1 MSTILF
7 IEFLL
12 WDRLYNFFHRVSN
25 AVKHLIHQLRILLV
39 RDVGNDLLAG
49 TGHPAGLGVGGA
61 AAGENQDADI
71 GPTHGVKI
79 ALESVSGPFVVKVGY
94 VVAGGPLLP
103 VGIYVFPEE
112 SAFAVG
118 RVAEIKYLV
127 SLLAELLY
135 HLGLVGVLPAGGYV
149 YLGHNQVSC
158 FALYKDIIPVMSSAN
173 NLSTFS
179 GKCQPFQE

>member
-39 RDVGNDLLAG
+39 GNVGNHLLAG
-49 TGHPAGLGVGGA
+49 AGHPAGLGVGGS
-61 AAGENQDADI
+61 AAGEYQDADI
-71 GPTHGVKI
+71 GPTHGIEI
-79 ALESVSGPFVVKVGY
+79 ALESVSGPFVVQVAD
-94 VVAGGPLLP
+94 VVLGGPIGP
-103 VGIYVFPEE
+103 IGIYVLPKEA
-112 SAFAVG
+112 AFAIR

-135 HLGLVGVLPAGGYV
+135 HLGLVGVLPAGCYV
-149 YLGHNQVSC
+149 YLCHVGVR
-158 FALYKDIIPVMSSAN
+158 LELLIYKYMHCS
-173 NLSTFS
+173 LKSTH
-179 GKCQPFQE
+179 